1 MRRLAATTPSLALGA
16 CLLLSLAIPF
26 ATPARA
32 QDSSA
37 VSGFGHADRVRLAEA
52 FRLAA
57 ELGDDVW
64 PGWSKAPFA
73 VLLVTPERE
82 FLIGHPAP
90 PAGFT
95 RYAYDSTLAKEVYA
109 RTRVFQVNLLATFPI
124 AGPLPVIVIGKPELT
139 GKSTNGWI
147 LTLLH
152 EHFHQRQ
159 FAHPGYYDALKALDL
174 ARGDTTGMWA
184 LNYRFPYGA
193 RDVGERFDSL
203 ARALGR
209 AIRTDSAPAARDVEA
224 VHRARAA
231 LRATLAADDARYL
244 DFQLWQEGAARYTEY
259 RIAALAAERF
269 TPSAAV
275 RALPDFKPWSDVR
288 DAVHRSIVNGTAEA
302 RLDTDGRTVAYPV
315 GAALA
320 MVLDRVRP
328 AWRTEYFER
337 PFALPAF

>member
-1 MRRLAATTPSLALGA
+1 MRPTFLRRLAAIAS
-16 CLLLSLAIPF
+16 LLL
-26 ATPARA
+26 ATTWTSAAPA

-37 VSGFGHADRVRLAEA
+37 VTGFGPADRARLAEA
-52 FRLAA
+52 FRLAD
-57 ELGDDVW
+57 ELGDELW

-82 FLIGHPAP
+82 FLVRHPAP

-95 RYAYDSTLAKEVYA
+95 RYAFDSTLGTDVYA

-124 AGPLPVIVIGKPELT
+124 GGPLPVIVIGKPELT
-139 GKSTNGWI
+139 GKSTNAWI

-152 EHFHQRQ
+152 EHFHQLQ
-159 FAHPGYYDALKALDL
+159 FSRPGYYAGLNALGL

-184 LNYRFPYGA
+184 LNYPFPYAA
-193 RDVGERFDSL
+193 RDVGGRFDSL
-203 ARALGR
+203 AHALARAASGDTVPG
-209 AIRTDSAPAARDVEA
+209 AIEAAR
-224 VHRARAA
+224 RARAA
-231 LRATLAADDARYL
+231 FTAGLARDDARYL
-244 DFQLWQEGAARYTEY
+244 DFQLWQEGVARYTEY

-275 RALPDFKPWSDVR
+275 RALPDFRPWDVVR
-288 DAVHRSIVNGTAEA
+288 DSVRNGIVRGTENAHID
-302 RLDTDGRTVAYPV
+302 RGRGVVYPV

-320 MVLDRVRP
+320 LLLDAARP
-328 AWRTEYFER
+328 GWRDEYLTR